1 MIFGV
6 RINGVWHS
14 WHSVKCLVER
24 LEQEYKLAK
33 KEATVAVA
41 EAQADI
47 ATERNLRKKAEA
59 DFATERNLREK
70 AEADFATE
78 RNLREKAEMAN
89 RNLAREL
96 SECRERNR
104 NLRAELSQ
112 KNNTIH
118 KLQVQVSSLPKR
130 GSNGRFEKKKPT
142 AQPSMGLAEGEQQNE
157 K

>member
-47 ATERNLRKKAEA
+47 ATERNLRK
-59 DFATERNLREK
+59 K

>member
-14 WHSVKCLVER
+14 WHSVKSLVER

-47 ATERNLRKKAEA
+47 ATERNLR
-59 DFATERNLREK
+59 
-70 AEADFATE
+70 
-78 RNLREKAEMAN
+78 EKAEMAN

-96 SECRERNR
+96 SECKERNR

-130 GSNGRFEKKKPT
+130 GSNGRFEKKKPA
-142 AQPSMGLAEGEQQNE
+142 AQPSMGLAEGEQQKE

>member
-14 WHSVKCLVER
+14 WHSVKSLVER

-59 DFATERNLREK
+59 DLATECNLREK
-70 AEADFATE
+70 AE
-78 RNLREKAEMAN
+78 LAN
-89 RNLAREL
+89 RNITREL

>member
-24 LEQEYKLAK
+24 LEQVYKLAK

-59 DFATERNLREK
+59 DFATEH
-70 AEADFATE
+70 
-78 RNLREKAEMAN
+78 NLREKAEMAN

-118 KLQVQVSSLPKR
+118 KLQVQVNSLPKR

-142 AQPSMGLAEGEQQNE
+142 AQPSMGLAEGEQQKE

>member
-59 DFATERNLREK
+59 DFATEHNLREIV
-70 AEADFATE
+70 EI
-78 RNLREKAEMAN
+78 AN
-89 RNLAREL
+89 RNLTREL

-104 NLRAELSQ
+104 NIRAELSQ

-118 KLQVQVSSLPKR
+118 KLQVQVNSLPKR
-130 GSNGRFEKKKPT
+130 GSNGRFEKKKPA
-142 AQPSMGLAEGEQQNE
+142 AQPSMGLAEGEQQKE

>member
-14 WHSVKCLVER
+14 WHSVKYLVER

-70 AEADFATE
+70 AE
-78 RNLREKAEMAN
+78 LAN
-89 RNLAREL
+89 RNITREL

-118 KLQVQVSSLPKR
+118 KLQVQINSLPKR
-130 GSNGRFEKKKPT
+130 GSNGRFEKKKPA
-142 AQPSMGLAEGEQQNE
+142 AQPSMGLAEGEQQKE

>member
-6 RINGVWHS
+6 RINGAWHS
-14 WHSVKCLVER
+14 WHSVKSLVER

-59 DFATERNLREK
+59 DLATEHNLRK
-70 AEADFATE
+70 
-78 RNLREKAEMAN
+78 KAEMAN
-89 RNLAREL
+89 RNLALEL

-112 KNNTIH
+112 KNNTSH

-130 GSNGRFEKKKPT
+130 GSNGRFEKKKPA
-142 AQPSMGLAEGEQQNE
+142 AQPSMGLAEGEQQKE